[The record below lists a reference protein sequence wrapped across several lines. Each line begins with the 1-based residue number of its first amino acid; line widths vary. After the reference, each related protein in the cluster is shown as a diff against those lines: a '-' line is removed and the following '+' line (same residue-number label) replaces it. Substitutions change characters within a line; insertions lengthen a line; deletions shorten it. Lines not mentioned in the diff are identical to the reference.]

1 MWLTK
6 ENAIADPEE
15 REDTM
20 KPRDMTDTQ
29 IREELRKVSIEVQ
42 TATGFRKPDLTRR
55 LHRLNKEVFERERK
69 RRNTV

>member
-6 ENAIADPEE
+6 ENVTADPEE
-15 REDTM
+15 RRDTM

-29 IREELRKVSIEVQ
+29 LREELRKVSIEVQ

-69 RRNTV
+69 RRNTI